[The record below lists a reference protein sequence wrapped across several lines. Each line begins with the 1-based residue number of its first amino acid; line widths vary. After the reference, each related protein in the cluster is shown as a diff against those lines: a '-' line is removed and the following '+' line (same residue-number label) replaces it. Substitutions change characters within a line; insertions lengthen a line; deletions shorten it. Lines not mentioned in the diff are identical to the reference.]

1 MEAPGAYQEEVQQQ
15 RFRRQLAAVV
25 RNFQWSYAI
34 FWSISTTQPE
44 VLVWSAGY
52 YNGDI
57 KTRKTTQ
64 PMEFKDDEMGL
75 ERSEQLR
82 ELYISL
88 SAGDTN
94 QQCKRPSASLSPE
107 DLTDT
112 EWYYLVCMSFTFG
125 PGRGLPG
132 KVLASNEQIWLCN
145 AQFADSKTFTRSL
158 LAKSAS
164 MQTIVCVPFMNGVL
178 ELGTTEMVLE
188 DQALIKHIT
197 TSFWEMS
204 FPVCTEQ
211 SISSPPFPERDEE
224 NNMIDA
230 VISPS
235 ALFSLPNDN
244 TSKEAEELHPNIYE
258 DLNIDSPDDSWKDPT
273 NTQQM
278 AGSFGFNTELI
289 DDEFSNGVNGSLIP
303 SECVFPKAAFD
314 ILTEKTELNLVS
326 LDLDDDA
333 SYYANTLVSI
343 LKNSK
348 ELNSF
353 SRNLI
358 GGCESSFV
366 VWRKSFEAEKVVT
379 GASQKLLKKVLSG
392 GTWINGDCVKGVQEG
407 VGLQSQVWKCGV
419 DVSASHV
426 MSERRRRE
434 KLNEKFVAL
443 RSIVPSISKV
453 DKASILGDTI
463 EYVKELERR
472 VEELESCQELFDHES
487 RALRKNNPDLVER
500 TSDNYCVKAMS
511 NGKKI
516 SLNKR
521 KVRDIDEAEAEQHW
535 VFSKD
540 SHLDINVTMSDQEAL
555 LVLHCQW
562 REFLL
567 LEILEAIG
575 NLHLDPVSVQSSISE
590 SVLALTI
597 KAKFIKSVV
606 ASPGMIKQSLQRVV
620 GKC

>member
-1 MEAPGAYQEEVQQQ
+1 MEAPGAYQEEAQQQ

-25 RNFQWSYAI
+25 KNFQWSYAI

-44 VLVWSAGY
+44 VLLWSAGY

-57 KTRKTTQ
+57 KTRKITQ

-94 QQCKRPSASLSPE
+94 QQCKWPSASLSPE

-112 EWYYLVCMSFTFG
+112 EWYYLISMSFTFG
-125 PGRGLPG
+125 PGLGLPG
-132 KVLASNEQIWLCN
+132 KALASNEQIWLCN
-145 AQFADSKTFTRSL
+145 AQFADSKTFMRSL
-158 LAKSAS
+158 LAK
-164 MQTIVCVPFMNGVL
+164 TVVCVPFMSGVL

-197 TSFWEMS
+197 TSFWEIS

-211 SISSPPFPERDEE
+211 SIYDPPFPERDEE
-224 NNMIDA
+224 NNMIYS

-235 ALFSLPNDN
+235 ALFAPPTDN
-244 TSKEAEELHPNIYE
+244 AIKEAEELHPNIYE
-258 DLNIDSPDDSWKDPT
+258 ELNIDSSDDSWKDLT
-273 NTQQM
+273 NAQQM
-278 AGSFGFNTELI
+278 AGSFGFNNELI
-289 DDEFSNGVNGSLIP
+289 EDEFSNGVNGSLIP
-303 SECVFPKAAFD
+303 SECMFPKAAFD
-314 ILTEKTELNLVS
+314 ILTEKTELDLFS
-326 LDLDDDA
+326 LDLDGDA

-366 VWRKSFEAEKVVT
+366 VWRKSFVAEKVVA

-392 GTWINGDCVKGVQEG
+392 GTWINGDCLKGVQEG
-407 VGLQSQVWKCGV
+407 VGLQSQVWKSGV

-453 DKASILGDTI
+453 DKASILVETI

-472 VEELESCQELFDHES
+472 VEELESCRELFDHES
-487 RALRKNNPDLVER
+487 RALRKNNPDLAER

-521 KVRDIDEAEAEQHW
+521 KVCDVDEAEAEHHW
-535 VFSKD
+535 VFSQD
-540 SHLDINVTMSDQEAL
+540 CHLDINVTMSDQEAL

-590 SVLALTI
+590 SILALTI